1 MPRLLL
7 GTLNRGKQEELLALL
22 SSQSLEIL
30 TPQDLKLELQVEET
44 GATYAENAR
53 LKAVTYATQ
62 SGLWSLS
69 DDSGLEVEVLDGAPG
84 LRSARLAGEGK
95 SDSERRHVLLEML
108 TDHTRPWKAR
118 FRAAVA
124 LASPSGEIEIA
135 EGQCSGEIITEERG
149 TGGFGY
155 DPIFLVHMVGK
166 TMAEL
171 GMEEKNQFSHRAQAI
186 EAIRPVLEARLAP
199 NEGK

>member
-1 MPRLLL
+1 M
-7 GTLNRGKQEELLALL
+7 
-22 SSQSLEIL
+22 
-30 TPQDLKLELQVEET
+30 KLELQVEET

-53 LKAVTYATQ
+53 LKAVTYAAQ

-108 TDHTRPWKAR
+108 TDHARPWEAL
-118 FRAAVA
+118 FRATVA
-124 LASPSGEIEIA
+124 LAGPLGEIEIA
-135 EGQCSGEIITEERG
+135 EGQCAGEIITEERG

-171 GMEEKNQFSHRAQAI
+171 GMEEKNQISHRAQAI
-186 EAIRPVLEARLAP
+186 EAIRHILEARLAP